1 MPVKLALSLCLV
13 VVLSGAALAQA
24 APPAEPETVYSD
36 ALTQK
41 DDPTVRHFVEG
52 YLQPEISL
60 EHQYSRWNKAVCPH
74 VIGLNP
80 VAAHQVESRI
90 RQVAAQVGAKVD
102 RADSCRPNIV
112 IVFSQQPQAA
122 LETIA
127 HERWEYVAEA
137 NLRLTIKYP
146 IQSWY
151 TEMLR
156 TSTGALVWDEDHSGE
171 GCHQISHLNTDC
183 TMEFGFTTAIV
194 DSKAAGG
201 MALTSIADYLA
212 LVTLSQTR
220 QNGQCHGVPSI
231 ANLMVKGC
239 PAENH
244 VGVLSQLDFAML
256 SGLYHSRDD
265 WLQVLQ
271 RSLILRS
278 MKDALR
284 QDMVPAPVSAQSK
297 E

>member
-1 MPVKLALSLCLV
+1 MPVKLVLSLCLV

-151 TEMLR
+151 TEMVRGDCGILVLDIGGQLNPCPP
-156 TSTGALVWDEDHSGE
+156 SKLNPMSNLHTGDYP
-171 GCHQISHLNTDC
+171 
-183 TMEFGFTTAIV
+183 EFGFATTIV
-194 DSKAAGG
+194 DDNAVTG
-201 MALTSIADYLA
+201 MPLSAVADY
-212 LVTLSQTR
+212 
-220 QNGQCHGVPSI
+220 
-231 ANLMVKGC
+231 
-239 PAENH
+239 
-244 VGVLSQLDFAML
+244 
-256 SGLYHSRDD
+256 
-265 WLQVLQ
+265 
-271 RSLILRS
+271 
-278 MKDALR
+278 
-284 QDMVPAPVSAQSK
+284 
-297 E
+297 